1 MTRLFQE
8 LLQIRGLSK
17 DFVRPKYDDL
27 VDPFLLPDMERAVE
41 RIFDASKK
49 VEKVVIYGDYDV
61 DGVTAATVM
70 EEALK
75 MAGCEVVK
83 IILPDRFR
91 DGYGM
96 NMSMVNEVEKA
107 GAGLVV
113 TVDCGSSNVEVIE
126 ALKAKG
132 IDTIVTD
139 HHEIG
144 EGFEDE
150 IKKIAPLINPKRKDC
165 EVGKRLAGVGVA
177 FMLARA
183 INMKL
188 NDGVCDGQE
197 KWLLDLVAIGTVC
210 DSMELLEENR
220 ILVYYGLKVLP
231 KTRREG
237 LKALMDVAGIDLG
250 KLSTHAIGF
259 QIGPRL
265 NAGGRLESAE
275 RSLNLLRA
283 KSRAEAFGLAN
294 ELNELNKKRRR
305 VQDEAL
311 GEIDEKIDES
321 QSVIVMRGAW
331 HEGVIGIVAGRLVEK
346 YKKPAMVV
354 TETHDD
360 DDGDGFKD
368 TVLKLSGRSFG
379 DFSLAECIEECRDLL
394 VKGGGHAGACGATL
408 RAGNYEKFVTRVQ
421 EFYRSLGLKNQEKFL
436 TRRADIVLS
445 DFSEITEEFADEL
458 ETLEPFGEGNPE
470 PIFEVEA
477 TIFSKRILKEKHL
490 ALTVRD
496 EKGKF
501 FRMMGFFA
509 DDDWLEVGEMENV
522 KVKFTVLVNEFRGE
536 RKVEGRIV
544 ELSAF

>member
-1 MTRLFQE
+1 MTRLFRE

-17 DFVRPKYDDL
+17 DFIQPQYESL
-27 VDPFLLPDMERAVE
+27 FDPFLMPDMKQAVE
-41 RIFDASKK
+41 RVLQVKK
-49 VEKVVIYGDYDV
+49 AGEKVLIYGDYDV

-75 MAGCEVVK
+75 MAGCDVAKVA
-83 IILPDRFR
+83 LPDRFR

-96 NMSMVNEVEKA
+96 NMEIVKEVERL
-107 GAGLVV
+107 GASLVV
-113 TVDCGSSNVEVIE
+113 TVDCGSSNLEVIE
-126 ALKAKG
+126 ALKQKKV
-132 IDTIVTD
+132 DMIVTD
-139 HHEIG
+139 HHAISEEV
-144 EGFEDE
+144 EGDLC
-150 IKKIAPLINPKRKDC
+150 KKAILLNPKRKDC
-165 EVGKRLAGVGVA
+165 KVGKRMAGVGVA
-177 FMLARA
+177 FTVARA
-183 INMKL
+183 INMRL
-188 NDGVCDGQE
+188 NGGECDGQE

-210 DSMELLEENR
+210 DAMELLDENR
-220 ILVYYGLKVLP
+220 TLVYYGMKVLP

-237 LKALMDVAGIDLG
+237 LRALMDVAGIDLQRF
-250 KLSTHAIGF
+250 STHSIGF

-275 RSLNLLRA
+275 KSLQLLRA
-283 KSRAEAFGLAN
+283 TSRAEAFQIAN

-311 GEIDEKIDES
+311 GEIDEKIDEN
-321 QSVIVMRGAW
+321 QGVIVVRGTW

-368 TVLKLSGRSFG
+368 AVLKLSGRSFG

-408 RAGNYEKFVTRVQ
+408 KAGNYEKFVTRVQ

-436 TRRADIVLS
+436 TSRADVVLS

-470 PIFEVEA
+470 PIFEVDA
-477 TIFSKRILKEKHL
+477 TVFSKRILKEKHL

-509 DDDWLEVGEMENV
+509 DDD
-522 KVKFTVLVNEFRGE
+522 
-536 RKVEGRIV
+536 
-544 ELSAF
+544 